1 MVTILYAL
9 ISIPCTSAT
18 LIYCGRLIVGII
30 KLIVVTFEGKLLK
43 RKRIHYF
50 QRKFIGL
57 QLLATVGSVMLFA
70 YYHNSIV
77 APSQSFSTSLYFVF
91 ITVSTIGFG
100 DIVPGQSHYASSTLL
115 EVAMTALLEFNMI
128 FTSMALVAA
137 MISALTNI
145 ASEESGGRENQYTAK
160 VAAKHMSAKT

>member
-1 MVTILYAL
+1 MITNFLGYGVTVTKSTLGRMLTILYAL

-30 KLIVVTFEGKLLK
+30 KFLVVTFEGKLLK

-50 QRKFIGL
+50 QRKFITL

-77 APSQSFSTSLYFVF
+77 MSDDQNFLTSLYFAFV
-91 ITVSTIGFG
+91 TVSTIGFG
-100 DIVPGQSHYASSTLL
+100 DIVPDPCTMLITQH
-115 EVAMTALLEFNMI
+115 
-128 FTSMALVAA
+128 
-137 MISALTNI
+137 
-145 ASEESGGRENQYTAK
+145 
-160 VAAKHMSAKT
+160 